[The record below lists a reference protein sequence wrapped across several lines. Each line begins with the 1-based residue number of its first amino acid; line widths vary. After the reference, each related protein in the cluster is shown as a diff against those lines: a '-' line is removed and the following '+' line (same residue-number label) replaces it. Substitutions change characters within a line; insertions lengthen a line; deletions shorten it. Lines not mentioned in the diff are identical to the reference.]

1 MPGPGLQPMLERL
14 RRLLPGLWAGVLVC
28 IATIAAPAAFALL
41 DRPVAGQVVGWFFA
55 REAWLSLVVAV
66 VLMLVERQ
74 RARVAAEAGQGS
86 VLSTELLLLL
96 ATVFCTVA
104 GYFALQPLM
113 APARAGQGPLSF
125 GQLHLISVGFFVAK
139 LLCILG
145 LAWRA
150 AGPGQGVSRPRAS

>member
-1 MPGPGLQPMLERL
+1 VLDRL
-14 RRLLPGLWAGVLVC
+14 RRLLPGLWAGVLLC

-41 DRPVAGQVVGWFFA
+41 DRPVAGQVVGWFFT
-55 REAWLSLVVAV
+55 REAWLSLVAAL
-66 VLMLVERQ
+66 VLMAIERQ
-74 RARVAAEAGQGS
+74 RARSAASAGLGS

-113 APARAGQGPLSF
+113 AQARAGQGPLTF
-125 GQLHLISVGFFVAK
+125 GQLHVISVGFFLAK
-139 LLCILG
+139 LLCILV

-150 AGPGQGVSRPRAS
+150 AGPGRVLSRPRAS

>member
-1 MPGPGLQPMLERL
+1 MLDRL
-14 RRLLPGLWAGVLVC
+14 RRLLPGLWAGVLLC

-41 DRPVAGQVVGWFFA
+41 DRPVAGQVVGWFFT
-55 REAWLSLVVAV
+55 REAWLSLLAAML
-66 VLMLVERQ
+66 LMAIERQ
-74 RARVAAEAGQGS
+74 RARAAASAGLGS

-113 APARAGQGPLSF
+113 AQARAGQGPLTF
-125 GQLHLISVGFFVAK
+125 GQLHFISVGFFLAK
-139 LLCILG
+139 LLCILA

-150 AGPGQGVSRPRAS
+150 AGPGRAVSLPRAS